1 MTQMPGQEDC
11 VLVFGGS
18 CNGMRLGDVHRAQLG
33 RAAAAWDKPC
43 KDCDDTCEAA
53 TVEWT
58 CQHPLGV
65 QPCPR
70 SAHAAAIFEEK
81 LIICGGEGE
90 AGLLN
95 DCHIL
100 DTFTWTWSSIT
111 PSLPYPLSNHTAVA
125 LPGIISSFCFSEP
138 CLFLFGGRTLAP
150 CSGETL
156 AGCLPETL
164 AGCLPETSLPE
175 TREALTLK
183 EGLSRIAP
191 SNAKPGTGRPI
202 SGATPGP
209 VTSPGAPPLQY
220 QLVRGITL
228 LHRADDGQ
236 LVWRAGVAANLS
248 PDSPREVLFCVCLSA
263 THTHTHTHTNRHT
276 HIRTH
281 AHVCPPPS
289 THTCM
294 QTHAHTCM
302 QTHANTCMQTHAHT
316 CTHTHACKQMHTH
329 ACKHM
334 QTRAC
339 KHMHTHAHVCC
350 QAPGIPKRA

>member
-1 MTQMPGQEDC
+1 
-11 VLVFGGS
+11 
-18 CNGMRLGDVHRAQLG
+18 MRLGDLHRAQLG

-58 CQHPLGV
+58 CQHPSGV

-111 PSLPYPLSNHTAVA
+111 ASLPYPLSNHTAVA

-150 CSGETL
+150 CSGETR
-156 AGCLPETL
+156 A
-164 AGCLPETSLPE
+164 ASLPETSLPE
-175 TREALTLK
+175 TSLPATSLPATRETLTRQ
-183 EGLSRIAP
+183 EGLSRTAP
-191 SNAKPGTGRPI
+191 GNAKSGTGRPI
-202 SGATPGP
+202 SGATPEAVSGA
-209 VTSPGAPPLQY
+209 TASAAPPLQY

-248 PDSPREVLFCVCLSA
+248 PVSPREVLFCVCLSA
-263 THTHTHTHTNRHT
+263 THTH
-276 HIRTH
+276 
-281 AHVCPPPS
+281 
-289 THTCM
+289 
-294 QTHAHTCM
+294 
-302 QTHANTCMQTHAHT
+302 
-316 CTHTHACKQMHTH
+316 ACKHMHTH

-339 KHMHTHAHVCC
+339 KHLHTHAHTHMHANRCTHMHAQPQDSARWNYMSAMTCLLHVCNDMSATC
-350 QAPGIPKRA
+350 LQ

>member
-1 MTQMPGQEDC
+1 
-11 VLVFGGS
+11 
-18 CNGMRLGDVHRAQLG
+18 MRLGDLHRAQLG

-58 CQHPLGV
+58 CQHPSGV

-111 PSLPYPLSNHTAVA
+111 ASLPYPLSNHTAVA

-150 CSGETL
+150 CSGETR
-156 AGCLPETL
+156 A
-164 AGCLPETSLPE
+164 ASLPETSLPE
-175 TREALTLK
+175 TSLPATSLPATRETLTRQ
-183 EGLSRIAP
+183 EGLSRTAP
-191 SNAKPGTGRPI
+191 GNAKSGTGRPI
-202 SGATPGP
+202 SGATPEPISGATP
-209 VTSPGAPPLQY
+209 EAVSGATASAAPPLQY

-248 PDSPREVLFCVCLSA
+248 PVSPREVLFCVCLSA
-263 THTHTHTHTNRHT
+263 THTHKHTHTNRHT
-276 HIRTH
+276 HIRTR
-281 AHVCPPPS
+281 AHVCPPPHA
-289 THTCM
+289 HTCM

-329 ACKHM
+329 ACTA
-334 QTRAC
+334 TRFC
-339 KHMHTHAHVCC
+339 KVE
-350 QAPGIPKRA
+350 